1 MMVRTGSFLVLLWS
15 LCTWQVWASPPECDV
30 EGLRCE
36 IICSFPDLTLHCTR
50 CLNRRPMRFG
60 KRSKRSSKRKE
71 EFPEYPAAWELPF
84 ANLEESPLRQLYDS
98 DDTSSM
104 AERIPGGWRP
114 ESKMGL
120 ETTEVKGLIPDHIPK
135 GKYPRKY
142 TFLSDHQRNKR
153 KQHRDF
159 PGRFP
164 FPYPQTSFHG
174 QLPDTIST
182 VWSSLNE
189 KLVQHKQGFTK
200 AKSSSDDNEN
210 RFTRKGYANTLS
222 PVMRGFSSLTP
233 RALEALDQKFEGSPF
248 SLNRKEK
255 RITDTPK
262 GYFPIAKRSKRSVQE
277 VMEDLMFLLGLEELP
292 VDPRLYGCQE
302 VILPVSSDSYIVLNA
317 KK

>member
-1 MMVRTGSFLVLLWS
+1 MMVGTGSFLVLLWS

-71 EFPEYPAAWELPF
+71 EFPEYPAAWGLSF
-84 ANLEESPLRQLYDS
+84 GDLEESPLRQLYDS
-98 DDTSSM
+98 DDTSSN
-104 AERIPGGWRP
+104 AERITGGWRP

-120 ETTEVKGLIPDHIPK
+120 ETTDAKGFIPDDITE

-142 TFLSDHQRNKR
+142 TFPPGHQRNKR
-153 KQHRDF
+153 KQRRDF
-159 PGRFP
+159 PGS
-164 FPYPQTSFHG
+164 FPYPYPETSFHG
-174 QLPDTIST
+174 QLPDSTLT

-189 KLVQHKQGFTK
+189 ELMQHKQGFTK
-200 AKSSSDDNEN
+200 AKSSSDDNVN
-210 RFTRKGYANTLS
+210 RLTSKGYNTLS
-222 PVMRGFSSLTP
+222 PVLRGFSSMTP
-233 RALEALDQKFEGSPF
+233 RALEAFAQKFERSPF

-255 RITDTPK
+255 RITGTPK
-262 GYFPIAKRSKRSVQE
+262 GYFQIAKRSKRSVQE